1 MLRVPI
7 IRARPGM
14 ELALDVLH
22 PVSGQ
27 RLLSRGFPLDAH
39 LIAKLRELRVHE
51 VWVRYPAAE
60 EICRYVAPAVL
71 EHHARLV
78 GLVAD
83 LFGSMH
89 SRAHADLDF
98 VPYREALGGMIE
110 SLAQHDDAAIYL
122 VEMGGGNGS
131 SLRHAIETCFLS
143 VLLGVRLRDYLVHQ
157 RKRLSVGAATDITP
171 LALGALL
178 IDLGMDH
185 IDPTVRA
192 RWERTGDEGDPRF
205 REHVQLGYRLLSGRI
220 PPSAAAVVLHHHQ
233 RFDGRGFPTRAE
245 LDNSAGPPESGLA
258 GREIHVFARIA
269 AVADRFDRLRN
280 PDDGN
285 LVPRVRVL
293 HRMLSRPESS
303 RYDPEVLRALVTV
316 VPAFAPGTIVRLSD
330 GTRVV
335 VTSWHPSHP
344 CRPTVRPVETL
355 DAARGRDTDAI
366 DLRDRSDLRI
376 VEQDGQDVSSDNF
389 TLVNL
394 RAA

>member
-220 PPSAAAVVLHHHQ
+220 PPSAAAVVLTTTSDSTAAAS
-233 RFDGRGFPTRAE
+233 RRGPSSTTPPDRRSRGSPDGRSTSSPASPRWRIDSTGCAIPTTGISFPACACSIGCSVARSPRATTPRC
-245 LDNSAGPPESGLA
+245 SAPWSPSC
-258 GREIHVFARIA
+258 RHSPRARSCA
-269 AVADRFDRLRN
+269 
-280 PDDGN
+280 
-285 LVPRVRVL
+285 
-293 HRMLSRPESS
+293 
-303 RYDPEVLRALVTV
+303 
-316 VPAFAPGTIVRLSD
+316 
-330 GTRVV
+330 
-335 VTSWHPSHP
+335 
-344 CRPTVRPVETL
+344 
-355 DAARGRDTDAI
+355 
-366 DLRDRSDLRI
+366 
-376 VEQDGQDVSSDNF
+376 
-389 TLVNL
+389 
-394 RAA
+394 